1 MLLVVV
7 VEVVVG
13 FVGVGGDTLLDGWV
27 ERAVFLMEEWMVVL
41 CWLSRG
47 EEEWNKVDVLILRF
61 SSDGLIM
68 PWFYIEKRRWFQ
80 MCFFFFFLHFQLI

>member
-27 ERAVFLMEEWMVVL
+27 ERAVFLTEKWMVVVL

-47 EEEWNKVDVLILRF
+47 EEEWNKVDVLILRI
-61 SSDGLIM
+61 DCDLVAM
-68 PWFYIEKRRWFQ
+68 D
-80 MCFFFFFLHFQLI
+80 